1 MEVKMIYDNQLPKD
15 SIVIKS
21 HEDAEQLP
29 EIISYINQLSDSKL
43 FPGKYNEE
51 TYYIKQH
58 DIICFRIENKV
69 LTMVTPEYHYT
80 TTQRLYEVKAQ
91 LNAHFLQISK
101 SELINVN
108 YIDKLK
114 LNKNG
119 TIKII
124 FTNGDYTYSS
134 RRYLPLIKE
143 ALKL

>member
-69 LTMVTPEYHYT
+69 LTMVTTEYHYT

-101 SELINVN
+101 SEIINVN

-114 LNKNG
+114 LNKNS
-119 TIKII
+119 TIEII
-124 FTNGDYTYSS
+124 FTNGDFTYSS